1 MDIALLFGIIS
12 LVTERATEWVKK
24 IFHNKIPERVGDLSI
39 YLIISFILAEVIVF
53 GMGINF
59 FDLAGIPLGNRV
71 FGIFIT
77 GFAVSGGSNFISD
90 ASYRVMN
97 PSPRFSDPNLFYVN
111 TEKEGKEDI

>member
-1 MDIALLFGIIS
+1 
-12 LVTERATEWVKK
+12 
-24 IFHNKIPERVGDLSI
+24 
-39 YLIISFILAEVIVF
+39 
-53 GMGINF
+53 MG
-59 FDLAGIPLGNRV
+59 V